1 MYGHVHRVWGRLAE
15 ARCSHCAPRI
25 GHPPGP
31 CAVRTAVTWARRFPL
46 CQSHPDVGGWTISR
60 PLRQRSPKSRHGR
73 SSGDEP
79 RGKAS
84 LRSVHTAVT
93 GPACPHALMPMHA
106 VWPTARPEPRSVGVK
121 SAERSARRLRH
132 SSGDRGLHQFDDF
145 LLYRGAP
152 LLHRE
157 RHGPQVPVVEGRSVL
172 DSSVEYRVLN
182 LPEFL
187 KLTTTLPSALA

>member
-1 MYGHVHRVWGRLAE
+1 MDNIAATEAEVTEIATRPEFGRRAAREGVAAKRSYGSDGARLP
-15 ARCSHCAPRI
+15 ARAHADARSLAHGQARA
-25 GHPPGP
+25 
-31 CAVRTAVTWARRFPL
+31 AVR
-46 CQSHPDVGGWTISR
+46 G
-60 PLRQRSPKSRHGR
+60 RQ
-73 SSGDEP
+73 
-79 RGKAS
+79 
-84 LRSVHTAVT
+84 
-93 GPACPHALMPMHA
+93 
-106 VWPTARPEPRSVGVK
+106 

>member
-1 MYGHVHRVWGRLAE
+1 MCGHVHWVWGRLAE
-15 ARCSHCAPRI
+15 ARCSHGAPRI

-106 VWPTARPEPRSVGVK
+106 VWPTARPEPRSVGVSPP
-121 SAERSARRLRH
+121 SAPRGDCGTRQETAAFT
-132 SSGDRGLHQFDDF
+132 SSTTFCSTAGLHFCTANDT
-145 LLYRGAP
+145 G
-152 LLHRE
+152 HRSPSS
-157 RHGPQVPVVEGRSVL
+157 RVAASWTPVSNTGC
-172 DSSVEYRVLN
+172 
-182 LPEFL
+182 
-187 KLTTTLPSALA
+187 